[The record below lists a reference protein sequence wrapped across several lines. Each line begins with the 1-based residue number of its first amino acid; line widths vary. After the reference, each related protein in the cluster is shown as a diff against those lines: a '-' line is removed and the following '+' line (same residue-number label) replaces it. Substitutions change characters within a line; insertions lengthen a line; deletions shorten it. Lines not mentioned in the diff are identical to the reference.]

1 MHRSLAG
8 ARPTDPALEGPV
20 GGLVAERSRCML
32 PAAAAPPLLLTST
45 TIY

>member
-20 GGLVAERSRCML
+20 GGLAERSRCML